1 MKVAWRKIRQRVLL
15 AATMGVTDGILTALT
30 LAAGL
35 LTSNRQSVTVSLAFR
50 VAGGAFFSGAFVYFV
65 SKYAEFRQEFVHAEQ
80 QLSLLAHG
88 KLALTHLDNTTLR
101 ETGFTTLVSST
112 AAFLGALCPL
122 LVTMLFPRH
131 QWTSFVAAHVAL
143 GLLGIALA
151 RALYGS
157 ALRWSLALIVGGALL
172 TVIGIRLA
180 IL

>member
-1 MKVAWRKIRQRVLL
+1 MKVAWRTIRKKVLL
-15 AATMGVTDGILTALT
+15 AATMGLTDGILTALT

-35 LTSNRQSVTVSLAFR
+35 LTSNKASVTVGLALR
-50 VAGGAFFSGAFVYFV
+50 VAGGASISGAFVYFV
-65 SKYAEFRQEFVHAEQ
+65 AKYAEFRQELVHAEL

-88 KLALTHLDNTTLR
+88 KLALTHLGNTVLR
-101 ETGFTTLVSST
+101 EAGFTTLVSSG

-122 LVTMLFPRH
+122 LVATAFSRH
-131 QWTSFVAAHVAL
+131 QWTSLVAAHVAL

-157 ALRWSLALIVGGALL
+157 VLRWSLALIVGGVLL
-172 TVIGIRLA
+172 TAIGIRLA